1 MILTQQYKL
10 TKGTIL
16 NNSTLT
22 SYINSFWTD
31 ILSSHPSK
39 GNIHALI
46 LCKVNFINNETRT
59 LAHMRKVNLTEKEL
73 FIEYITGRLWVLN
86 ETYKDTPISSI
97 SFDYVLQY
105 PKN

>member
-59 LAHMRKVNLTEKEL
+59 LAHMIKVNFTVTGFIFILEL
-73 FIEYITGRLWVLN
+73 LEILIIILFVFN
-86 ETYKDTPISSI
+86 
-97 SFDYVLQY
+97 F
-105 PKN
+105 